1 MSNPDVFDD
10 PPLGNPGGP
19 AAAPPRGGIP
29 QPQAQIPQAHAVLLA
44 IPGVCGVGEIRDS
57 QGGKVLEAYIEQAHT
72 VARVPRQVQGIP
84 VQTRVV
90 GRIIPR
96 T

>member
-1 MSNPDVFDD
+1 MSNPAEFED
-10 PPLGNPGGP
+10 PPTHSPAGP
-19 AAAPPRGGIP
+19 AAAPARGGIP

-44 IPGVCGVGEIRDS
+44 IPGVCGVGETCDS
-57 QGGKVLEAYIEQAHT
+57 QGGKVLEAYLEQADT
-72 VARVPRQVQGIP
+72 LSRIPRQVQGIP

-90 GRIIPR
+90 GKIIPR